1 MPPAN
6 PTNQELAFVNAMRL
20 SGRQWLATLG
30 VLLVVVG
37 LTPAL
42 WKRAE
47 PFQPGPDFR
56 IPYAL
61 SRDYW
66 LYERRLQL
74 ASPTQVVLLGDSVI
88 WGEYVRPDGTLSHF
102 LNEQFHQPGRFLNA
116 GVNGLF
122 PLAMEGLVRTAGG
135 ALKGR
140 RVLVHANVLWLTSP
154 KVDLQTDK
162 EERFNHADLVPQFR
176 PRIPAYKA
184 DASRRLSAW
193 FGQNLEFFQWSSHLQ
208 IAYFDQKDIPAWTL
222 MEGAGDPTT
231 RPHARENPLRA
242 ITLRLPAEP
251 VDDPERGPASARHRA
266 WSATGQGSTRFD
278 WVSSATSLQWAAF
291 LRTLEQLRAQGND
304 VLVMLGPFNEHIMA
318 EANRVGFVSLRA
330 DILARFTARQ
340 MKFVTPAALPSA
352 LYADASHPLTEGY
365 RVLAEQ
371 LAADPVF
378 QDWMG
383 GLAGK

>member
-1 MPPAN
+1 MPPTL
-6 PTNQELAFVNAMRL
+6 PPKQELAFVNAMRL

-30 VLLVVVG
+30 LLLVVV
-37 LTPAL
+37 LFTPAA
-42 WKRAE
+42 WKRLE

-74 ASPTQVVLLGDSVI
+74 ASPTQVVLLGDSVV

-102 LNEQFHQPGRFLNA
+102 LNDQFHQPGRFLNA

-122 PLAMEGLVRTAGG
+122 PLAMEGLVRTAGA
-135 ALKGR
+135 ALHGR

-222 MEGAGDPTT
+222 VEGAGDPPT
-231 RPHARENPLRA
+231 RPHACENPFRA
-242 ITLRLPAEP
+242 ITLQLPTEP
-251 VDDPERGPASARHRA
+251 LNDPERGPGSARHRA

-278 WVSSATSLQWAAF
+278 WVSAASSLQWAAF
-291 LRTLEQLRAQGND
+291 LRTVERLRGQGND

-318 EANRVGFVSLRA
+318 EANRAGFENLRQSVRQ
-330 DILARFTARQ
+330 DLAARQ
-340 MKFVTPAALPSA
+340 VRCVIPGTLPSA

-365 RVLAEQ
+365 SVLAEQ
-371 LAADPVF
+371 LAADPIFVA
-378 QDWMG
+378 WLG
-383 GLAGK
+383 AAAR